1 MAYICENCGEQV
13 ADDAIC
19 SCVIESEKEALKNRK
34 KKYILR
40 NTNGEDL
47 ITSLLKAR
55 QVNEDRQK
63 FLEGKIDGLLNNSF
77 LNEEKAV
84 SIILEHLKNN
94 KKIGIY
100 GDYDADGITG
110 IAVAVSILRKLGSQ
124 VTYYVNNRFTEGF
137 GIGPTGVEAFKKENV
152 DLIIT
157 VDNGI
162 AGIEGVDKA
171 NELGI
176 SVIVTDHHEPNDTLP
191 NALIVDPKQEG
202 CPYPNK
208 EITGVGVIFKI
219 LLRVCEKLDRKN
231 LALKQLDL
239 VALGTVADLGALVG
253 ENRVIVKNGLM
264 LWNWDKCRLNLKV
277 LKDKLN
283 FKREVTSYD
292 LGFIYGP
299 ILNAESRLYGKPEK
313 AIEWLI
319 TEDYKKMESLCND
332 LVKMNEDRKSSLEK
346 QIVIGD
352 SLVDPT
358 KDFFFIYDSRIEEGL
373 AGLIAS
379 RIMDTYKRP
388 TIILGK
394 DRKNNIKGSG
404 RSFEPFNLKEALDNV
419 KSLLL
424 NYGGHALACGI
435 TLEESQLVIVK
446 NILETKGLQF
456 FKDADIVDE
465 VVIDGSLGTHH
476 LTEAFINLLE
486 QLEPFGM
493 GFKRPSFIMKDIPVN
508 NLLVLKEKHS
518 KFSYNNIDFI
528 SFNEILE
535 RNKDYH
541 FIGYPKWNIY
551 NVRKKIQFVIHH
563 ILDKETEI
571 CELETSMK

>member
-1 MAYICENCGEQV
+1 MAYICEICGEQV
-13 ADDAIC
+13 ADETIC
-19 SCVIESEKEALKNRK
+19 SCVIESKKEALKNRK

-40 NTNGEDL
+40 NNNGEDL

-55 QVNEDRQK
+55 QVDEDRQK
-63 FLEGKIDGLLNNSF
+63 FLEGKINGLLNNTF
-77 LNEEKAV
+77 LNQEKAV
-84 SIILEHLKNN
+84 TIILDHLKNN

-110 IAVAVSILRKLGSQ
+110 IAVAISILRKLGGD

-137 GIGPTGVEAFKKENV
+137 GIGAKGVEALKKKNV

-176 SVIVTDHHEPNDTLP
+176 TVIVTDHHEPNDTLP
-191 NALIVDPKQEG
+191 KALIVDPKQEG
-202 CPYPNK
+202 CTYPNK

-219 LLRVCEKLDRKN
+219 LLNVCEKLDRKN

-277 LKDKLN
+277 LKEKLN
-283 FKREVTSYD
+283 LKREVTSYD

-313 AIEWLI
+313 AVKWLI
-319 TEDYKKMESLCND
+319 TEDPKKMDSLCND

-346 QIVIGD
+346 QLVIGD

-379 RIMDTYKRP
+379 RIMDIYKRP
-388 TIILGK
+388 TIVLGK
-394 DRKNNIKGSG
+394 DRNNNIKGSG

-424 NYGGHALACGI
+424 NYGGHALACGV
-435 TLEESQLVIVK
+435 TLDESQLVIVK

-456 FKDADIVDE
+456 FKEADIVDE
-465 VVIDGSLGTHH
+465 VIIDGSLGTHH
-476 LTEAFINLLE
+476 LTESFVNLLE
-486 QLEPFGM
+486 ELEPFGM
-493 GFKRPSFIMKDIPVN
+493 GFKRPSFIMKDIPVKD
-508 NLLVLKEKHS
+508 LLILKEKHS

-528 SFNEILE
+528 VFNEILE

-551 NVRKKIQFVIHH
+551 NGRKKIQFVIHH
-563 ILDKETEI
+563 VLDKETEI
-571 CELETSMK
+571 CELETSME

>member
-1 MAYICENCGEQV
+1 MAYICEICGEQV
-13 ADDAIC
+13 EDELIC
-19 SCVIESEKEALKNRK
+19 SCVIESKKEALKNRK
-34 KKYILR
+34 KKYLLI
-40 NTNGEDL
+40 NSNGEDL
-47 ITSLLKAR
+47 ITALLKAR
-55 QVNEDRQK
+55 QIDEDSQK
-63 FLEGKIDGLLNNSF
+63 FIEGKIDGLLNNTF
-77 LNEEKAV
+77 LNEEKAI
-84 SIILEHLKNN
+84 SIILDYLENK

-110 IAVAVSILRKLGSQ
+110 IAVAISILRKLGGD

-137 GIGPTGVEAFKKENV
+137 GIGPTGVEALKKENV

-162 AGIEGVDKA
+162 AGIEGVGKA
-171 NELGI
+171 NELGMT
-176 SVIVTDHHEPNDTLP
+176 VIVTDHHEPNDILP
-191 NALIVDPKQEG
+191 NALIVDPKQDG
-202 CPYPNK
+202 CTYPNK

-264 LWNWDKCRLNLKV
+264 LWNWDKCRLNLKF

-283 FKREVTSYD
+283 LKRTVTSYD

-313 AIEWLI
+313 AVEWLI
-319 TEDYKKMESLCND
+319 TENPKKMESLCSD
-332 LVKMNEDRKSSLEK
+332 LVKMNEERKSNLEK
-346 QIVIGD
+346 QLVISD

-358 KDFFFIYDSRIEEGL
+358 KDFFFIYDSCIEEGL

-388 TIILGK
+388 TIVLKK
-394 DRKNNIKGSG
+394 DSNNNVKGSG

-419 KSLLL
+419 KSFLLS
-424 NYGGHALACGI
+424 YGGHALACGI
-435 TLEESQLVIVK
+435 TLDESQLVVVK

-456 FKDADIVDE
+456 FKDKDIVDE
-465 VVIDGSLGTHH
+465 VIIDGSLGTHH
-476 LTEAFINLLE
+476 LTESFIDLLE

-493 GFKRPSFIMKDIPVN
+493 GFKRPSFIMKDIPVRD
-508 NLLVLKEKHS
+508 LLILKEKHS
-518 KFSYNNIDFI
+518 KFSYNNINFI
-528 SFNEILE
+528 AFNKILE
-535 RNKDYH
+535 RNNDYH

-551 NVRKKIQFVIHH
+551 NGRKKIQFVIHH
-563 ILDKETEI
+563 VLDKETEI
-571 CELETSMK
+571 CELETSTE